1 MRVQEFK
8 AHYRLYEIDPLVI
21 DVAREHFSFLSQTAA
36 QTEIVLGDARLQLDN
51 ETPQQF
57 DVLVVDAFSGD
68 SVPVH
73 LLTREAFENATS
85 AAFLE
90 QGKGAAC
97 PSAGE
102 FATALGTAEK
112 NLQAAF
118 TTAQ

>member
-1 MRVQEFK
+1 MKFVLSTLAAALLALPVLP
-8 AHYRLYEIDPLVI
+8 AHAADPG
-21 DVAREHFSFLSQTAA
+21 TAA
-36 QTEIVLGDARLQLDN
+36 IEAIGRINGMALACQQPAIASRARN
-51 ETPQQF
+51 AVTTTAPK
-57 DVLVVDAFSGD
+57 
-68 SVPVH
+68 
-73 LLTREAFENATS
+73 TRANGEAFENATS

>member
-1 MRVQEFK
+1 MKSLLF
-8 AHYRLYEIDPLVI
+8 PLAAALVSLLPAPVGAADNGADAI
-21 DVAREHFSFLSQTAA
+21 AAIGRINGMALACQQPAIASRARNAVTTTA
-36 QTEIVLGDARLQLDN
+36 
-51 ETPQQF
+51 PK
-57 DVLVVDAFSGD
+57 
-68 SVPVH
+68 
-73 LLTREAFENATS
+73 TRANGEAFENATS